1 MTSGHAPK
9 RPGRSRL
16 ARLVLVAGAG
26 FALAAGAAAAIDSAF
41 LDAFA
46 RLAGGCFFLLLFLW
60 AGRAIWRRLFWSV
73 GRRLALSY
81 VLVGVLPLGL
91 IALLVL
97 LTTYMLGGFLL
108 GHRARDVISELR
120 DELEVAAEARF
131 HQVPAARDR
140 SVAGGELRFADYR
153 NGRRTAGSAL
163 APEVWP
169 GWLAEAR
176 VAREEGSE
184 EERRRPFV
192 ALGDGRVSMAAVA
205 GDAERGSLVWF
216 EGDLGAALR
225 ERSRSWF
232 QLYRSDDP
240 RKLDITR
247 ITLGTR
253 DLTLRGPWIER
264 TPEELAEYYRLDPP
278 EVEGEPD
285 WRERP
290 LLVWLERTAELRA
303 LDGGTP
309 VADGVLV
316 SLAASPRG
324 LFRSLLSTS
333 DRADSTA
340 WLALAGVAVLLFEIW
355 VAAAGV
361 AIFMIFGLSRA
372 VNRLSRATA
381 AIGRGDFSFR
391 IPVRRRDQIG
401 ELQRSF
407 NAMAEHLGELVETAA
422 QKEILDKELALAR
435 EVQQSLLPA
444 EIARRPGVEISTFF
458 EPSSAIGGD
467 YFDVLDRPRGVL
479 ALVVGDVAGHGLAA
493 GLRMAMVKA
502 ALDLMAGEERT
513 AADILARLQR
523 LLRRRGGERGFVTLA
538 VAELD
543 PADGR
548 VVLTNAG
555 HPPGYLVRVSGE
567 VEELAA
573 PGLPL
578 GALPGSPGQLT
589 TRLAPGDALVLLSD
603 GIIECRDHQ
612 QEQLGYD
619 RVRASL
625 AMPEPTAPA
634 LLDRLLAAMRG
645 HCGTEPIE
653 DDRTAVVLVYRPP
666 AAATPSGSS
675 PSQEHTLRT

>member
-1 MTSGHAPK
+1 LSTGHPTP

-16 ARLVLVAGAG
+16 ARLVLLAGAL
-26 FALAAGAAAAIDSAF
+26 FALAVALATAVDSAF
-41 LDAFA
+41 TEAFA
-46 RLAGGCFFLLLFLW
+46 RLAGVCFFLLLFLW
-60 AGRAIWRRLFWSV
+60 AGRSIWRRLFWSV

-120 DELEVAAEARF
+120 DELEVAAEARL
-131 HQVPAARDR
+131 HEVPAARDR
-140 SVAGGELRFADYR
+140 PVAGGQLRFADYR
-153 NGRRTAGSAL
+153 EGRRVAGSAL
-163 APEVWP
+163 APELWQS
-169 GWLAEAR
+169 WLAEAR
-176 VAREEGSE
+176 IAREEGSDE
-184 EERRRPFV
+184 EQRRPFV
-192 ALGDGRVSMAAVA
+192 ALADGRISMAAVA
-205 GDAERGSLVWF
+205 GDAGRGALVWF

-225 ERSRSWF
+225 ERSRAWF
-232 QLYRSDDP
+232 QLFRSDDP
-240 RKLDITR
+240 RKIGITR

-253 DLTLRGPWIER
+253 DLTLRGLWTER
-264 TPEELAEYYRLDPP
+264 SPEELAEYYRLDPP
-278 EVEGEPD
+278 AVEGEPG
-285 WRERP
+285 WREQP
-290 LLVWLERTAELRA
+290 LLLWLERTGELRA
-303 LDGGTP
+303 LEGGAS

-333 DRADSTA
+333 ERADSTA

-355 VAAAGV
+355 MVAAGV

-372 VNRLSRATA
+372 INRLSRATA

-391 IPVRRRDQIG
+391 IPVRRRDQLG
-401 ELQRSF
+401 DLQRSF
-407 NAMAEHLGELVETAA
+407 NAMAEHLGELVQTAA

-435 EVQQSLLPA
+435 EVQQSLLPV

-467 YFDVLDRPRGVL
+467 YFDVLHRPGGRL

-513 AADILARLQR
+513 AVEILARLQR

-538 VAELD
+538 FAELD

-548 VVLTNAG
+548 VSLTNAG
-555 HPPGYLVRVSGE
+555 HPPAYLVRRSGA

-573 PGLPL
+573 PGVPL
-578 GALPGSPGQLT
+578 GALAGPPG
-589 TRLAPGDALVLLSD
+589 RLDARLEDGDALVLLSD
-603 GIIECRDHQ
+603 GIIECRDRG
-612 QEQLGYD
+612 QEELGYE

-625 AMPEPTAPA
+625 ALPGASAPA
-634 LLDRLLAAMRG
+634 LLDRLLAAMRS
-645 HCGTEPIE
+645 HCGTEPVE
-653 DDRTAVVLVYRPP
+653 DDRTAMVLVYRPP
-666 AAATPSGSS
+666 AAATPTGWS
-675 PSQEHTLRT
+675 PSQE

>member
-1 MTSGHAPK
+1 MKSGLAPP
-9 RPGRSRL
+9 RTGRSRL
-16 ARLVLVAGAG
+16 ARLVLVSGAG
-26 FALAAGAAAAIDSAF
+26 FALAAAAAAAIDSAF

-46 RLAGGCFFLLLFLW
+46 RLAGGCFFLLLLLW
-60 AGRAIWRRLFWSV
+60 AGRAIWHRLFWSV

-91 IALLVL
+91 IALLAL
-97 LTTYMLGGFLL
+97 LTTYLLGGFLL

-120 DELEVAAEARF
+120 DELEVAAEARL
-131 HQVPAARDR
+131 HEVPAARDR
-140 SVAGGELRFADYR
+140 AVAGGQLRFADYR
-153 NGRRTAGSAL
+153 DGRRSAGSAV
-163 APEVWP
+163 APETWP
-169 GWLAEAR
+169 AWLAEAR
-176 VAREEGSE
+176 VARDEGSD

-192 ALGDGRVSMAAVA
+192 ALADGRVSMAAVA
-205 GDAERGSLVWF
+205 GQAERGSLVWF

-225 ERSRSWF
+225 ERSRAWF
-232 QLYRSDDP
+232 QLFRSDDP
-240 RKLDITR
+240 RKLGITR
-247 ITLGTR
+247 ITLGNR
-253 DLTLRGPWIER
+253 DLTLRGLWTER
-264 TPEELAEYYRLDPP
+264 SPEELAEYYRLDPP
-278 EVEGEPD
+278 RLEGQPS
-285 WRERP
+285 WREQP
-290 LLVWLERTAELRA
+290 LVVWLERTAELRA
-303 LDGGTP
+303 LDGGAA

-316 SLAASPRG
+316 SLAVSPRG
-324 LFRSLLSTS
+324 LFTSLLSTS
-333 DRADSTA
+333 ERADSTA

-355 VAAAGV
+355 MVAAGV

-391 IPVRRRDQIG
+391 IPVRRRDQVG

-435 EVQQSLLPA
+435 EVQRSLLPE

-502 ALDLMAGEERT
+502 ALDLMASEERT
-513 AADILARLQR
+513 APEILGRLQR
-523 LLRRRGGERGFVTLA
+523 LLRRRAGERGFVTLA
-538 VAELD
+538 FAELD

-548 VVLTNAG
+548 LALTNAG
-555 HPPGYLVRVSGE
+555 HPPCYLVRRSGA

-573 PGLPL
+573 PGVPL
-578 GALPGSPGQLT
+578 GALAGPPGQLT
-589 TRLAPGDALVLLSD
+589 ARLAAGDALVLLSD
-603 GIIECRDHQ
+603 GIVECRDRGR
-612 QEQLGYD
+612 EELGYD
-619 RVRASL
+619 RVSASL

-645 HCGTEPIE
+645 HCGTEPVE
-653 DDRTAVVLVYRPP
+653 DDRTAMVLVYRPP

-675 PSQEHTLRT
+675 PSQE